1 MVRKYVDASSNI
13 AIKFRLQGEK
23 LRCEMKKHYL
33 LTSTKADEMKK
44 QIFQNEFENCPLPIL
59 Y

>member
-1 MVRKYVDASSNI
+1 MARKYVDASSNI

-23 LRCEMKKHYL
+23 LRCERRKHL

-44 QIFQNEFENCPLPIL
+44 QIFQNEFEDCPLPIP